1 MDIELSADDL
11 AFRDDVRSF
20 FAENAHQAGE
30 DYNQWRMDW
39 FAKAKEKGGW
49 DVPKWPSQ
57 FGGPGWSPTQH
68 YIWEQETA
76 IHATPWDMPFGLGML
91 APIVMNYGNEEQQQ
105 RFLPDIRARTVNWCQ
120 GYSEPGAGSDLAN
133 LRTKAVLSEDGTY
146 YTVTGTKIWTTMAQ
160 IADWIFCLTRTDD
173 SGRKQEGITFLLFP
187 MKQDGIEVTP
197 IITLGGAHSVN
208 TVHIT
213 DVKVP
218 VENRIG
224 EEGKGWTYAKGLL
237 QHERTGLAGVS
248 RSLVALESLKD
259 QARTIARGNATL
271 MDEPAFRAK
280 VADLEVDLMALEFT
294 ELRSLASASAGG
306 DPGPESSIMKLKGT
320 EIQQRIQKL
329 TVEAGGIYSAAWGA
343 KSVGPSFARAGMGGY
358 LASRAYTIYGGASEV
373 QKDVIAKNVLG
384 LKKSAPVRTGK
395 EAQTGKE
402 NGGSSS

>member
-11 AFRDDVRSF
+11 KFRDEVRSF
-20 FAENAHQAGE
+20 FKENAFKPSE
-30 DYNQWRMDW
+30 DYAKWRLDW
-39 FAKAKEKGGW
+39 FSKAREKGGW
-49 DVPKWPSQ
+49 DVPKWPKE
-57 FGGPGWSPTQH
+57 FGGPGWTPSQH

-76 IHATPWDMPFGLGML
+76 RATLPWDMPFGVGMV
-91 APIVMNYGNEEQQQ
+91 APIIMAYGNKEQQE

-120 GYSEPGAGSDLAN
+120 GYSEPGAGSDLAS
-133 LRTKAVLSEDGTY
+133 LKTKAVLADDGSHY
-146 YTVTGTKIWTTMAQ
+146 VVNGQKIWTTAAH

-187 MKQDGIEVTP
+187 MKQPGIEVKP

-208 TVHIT
+208 SVFLT

-237 QHERTGLAGVS
+237 QHERTGLAGLS
-248 RSLVALESLKD
+248 RSLVALEGLKEN
-259 QARTIARGNATL
+259 ARSVKRGNGTL
-271 MDEPAFRAK
+271 LDDAAFRAK
-280 VADLEVDLMALEFT
+280 VAELEIDLLAAEFT
-294 ELRSLASASAGG
+294 ELRSLASAQAGAA
-306 DPGPESSIMKLKGT
+306 PGPESSILKLKGT

-329 TVEAGGIYSAAWGA
+329 TMEAGGLYSAGWG
-343 KSVGPSFARAGMGGY
+343 KPVGPGFARGGMAGY

-384 LKKSAPVRTGK
+384 IKRSAT
-395 EAQTGKE
+395 
-402 NGGSSS
+402 